1 MGKPQSAPSAENN
14 FTSPKPKPSFFST
27 ARQIRSIKKKSR
39 NPHTAPSS
47 GLYQVRIN
55 HCPVNKSQYAPAR
68 QSKARSA
75 VNWSG
80 IIVYFPSHHAIAAN
94 TKKNQDEQY
103 GVGRRPIHEG
113 SPRGAY
119 GKGRGKRYRA
129 FNSEAFPGQKF
140 LCRFFAVVA
149 EPFCRDGVYDK
160 AAQKGK
166 PRAQASRREAGYSA
180 HYCAAASCAGAPSL
194 K

>member
-1 MGKPQSAPSAENN
+1 MRKAEKTGPRSRRSRAVPMQMYGPIGRYAPFFVFLVRKRTIIWKNAVKTAKINAVKTMGKPQSAPSAENN

-94 TKKNQDEQY
+94 TKKS
-103 GVGRRPIHEG
+103 GRAVWRRAPTHTRRQP
-113 SPRGAY
+113 PRRLWQGP
-119 GKGRGKRYRA
+119 R
-129 FNSEAFPGQKF
+129 Q
-140 LCRFFAVVA
+140 AVPCV
-149 EPFCRDGVYDK
+149 
-160 AAQKGK
+160 
-166 PRAQASRREAGYSA
+166 
-180 HYCAAASCAGAPSL
+180 
-194 K
+194 